1 MVNNCFRKTESRVY
15 MIIEIKYK
23 KLICDI
29 GKRVYEK
36 GFVAANVGNISVR
49 IDENEFLITPTAVSK
64 GFLTTDMII
73 KVDGEGN
80 VLEGEYKPSTEMK
93 MHLLVY
99 QERPD
104 VHAVLHVHP
113 PYATA
118 FAIAGIPLDQA
129 IMPQAVVSLGT
140 IPLAKYGTPSTDE
153 VPKAV
158 KSHVYDHQGVLLE
171 NHGALTWGKDL
182 LNAYYLMESLEFTA
196 KINWISRQLRGDR
209 ELSKENVA
217 KLIDLKNM
225 LGLDGVS
232 PLGVDVPNG
241 YDAKRVTS
249 ANEQTL
255 SDRDIDIV
263 VDRVTASVL
272 KALNK

>member
-1 MVNNCFRKTESRVY
+1 MENNCFRKTESRVY

-29 GKRVYEK
+29 GKRIYEK

-49 IDENEFLITPTAVSK
+49 IDENEFLITPTGVSK

-80 VLEGEYKPSTEMK
+80 VLEGEFKPSSEMK

-129 IMPQAVVSLGT
+129 IMPEAVVSLGT

-182 LNAYYLMESLEFTA
+182 LHAYYLMESLEFTA

-217 KLIDLKNM
+217 KLIDIKNM

-232 PLGVDVPNG
+232 PLGVDVPKG
-241 YDAKRVTS
+241 YNAKRVTPT
-249 ANEQTL
+249 NEQTL
-255 SDRDIDIV
+255 SERDIDIV
-263 VDRVTASVL
+263 VDRVTTSVL
-272 KALNK
+272 NALNK

>member
-1 MVNNCFRKTESRVY
+1 MENNCFRKTESRVY

-49 IDENEFLITPTAVSK
+49 IDENEFLITPTGVSK

-80 VLEGEYKPSTEMK
+80 VLEGEYKPSSEMT

-118 FAIAGIPLDQA
+118 FAIAGKPLDQA
-129 IMPQAVVSLGT
+129 IMPEAVVSLGT

-182 LNAYYLMESLEFTA
+182 LHAYYLMESLEFTA

-217 KLIDLKNM
+217 KLIDIKNM

-232 PLGVDVPNG
+232 PLGVDVPKG
-241 YDAKRVTS
+241 YNAKRVTPT
-249 ANEQTL
+249 NEQTL
-255 SDRDIDIV
+255 SERDIDII
-263 VDRVTASVL
+263 VDRVTSSVL
-272 KALNK
+272 NALK

>member
-1 MVNNCFRKTESRVY
+1 MVDNCFRKTESRVY

-23 KLICDI
+23 KLICEI

-49 IDENEFLITPTAVSK
+49 IDENEFLITPTGVSK

-80 VLEGEYKPSTEMK
+80 VLEGEYKPSSEMK

-99 QERPD
+99 KERPD

-129 IMPQAVVSLGT
+129 IMPEAVVSLGT

-182 LNAYYLMESLEFTA
+182 LHAYYLMESLEFTA

-217 KLIDLKNM
+217 KLIDIKNM

-232 PLGVDVPNG
+232 PLGVDVPKG
-241 YDAKRVTS
+241 YNAKRVTPT
-249 ANEQTL
+249 NEQTL
-255 SDRDIDIV
+255 SERDIDII
-263 VDRVTASVL
+263 VDRVTTSVFN
-272 KALNK
+272 ALNK

>member
-1 MVNNCFRKTESRVY
+1 

-36 GFVAANVGNISVR
+36 GFVAANDGNISVR
-49 IDENEFLITPTAVSK
+49 IDENEFLITPANVSK
-64 GFLTTDMII
+64 GFMNTDMII
-73 KVDGEGN
+73 KVDREGN
-80 VLEGEYKPSTEMK
+80 VIEGDYKPTSEVK

-99 QERPD
+99 KERPD

-129 IMPQAVVSLGT
+129 IMPEAVVSLGT
-140 IPLAKYGTPSTDE
+140 IPIAPYGTPSTDE

-158 KSHVYDHQGVLLE
+158 KTHVYDHQGVLLE
-171 NHGALTWGKDL
+171 NHGALTWGKNLED
-182 LNAYYLMESLEFTA
+182 AYNLMESLEFTA
-196 KINWISRQLRGDR
+196 KINWISRQLKGDR

-217 KLIDLKNM
+217 KLIDIKTM
-225 LGLDGVS
+225 MGVEGVS
-232 PLGVDVPNG
+232 PSGVDIPEG
-241 YDAKRVTS
+241 THAKRVTS
-249 ANEQTL
+249 INEQTL
-255 SDRDIDIV
+255 SETDLDLI
-263 VDRVTASVL
+263 VDRVTTSVL
-272 KALNK
+272 NALKK

>member
-1 MVNNCFRKTESRVY
+1 

-23 KLICDI
+23 KLICEI

-49 IDENEFLITPTAVSK
+49 IDENEFLITPTGVSK

-80 VLEGEYKPSTEMK
+80 VLEGEYKPSSEMK

-99 QERPD
+99 KERPD

-129 IMPQAVVSLGT
+129 IMPEAVVSLGT

-182 LNAYYLMESLEFTA
+182 LQAYYLMESLEFTA

-217 KLIDLKNM
+217 KLIDIKNM

-232 PLGVDVPNG
+232 PTGVDVPAGSN
-241 YDAKRVTS
+241 AKRVTS
-249 ANEQTL
+249 TNEQSL
-255 SDRDIDIV
+255 SERDIDII
-263 VDRVTASVL
+263 VDRVTTSVL
-272 KALNK
+272 NALNK

>member
-1 MVNNCFRKTESRVY
+1 

-49 IDENEFLITPTAVSK
+49 IDENEFLITPTGVSK
-64 GFLTTDMII
+64 GFLTSDMII

-129 IMPQAVVSLGT
+129 IMPEAVVSLGT

-182 LNAYYLMESLEFTA
+182 LRAYYLMESLEFTA

-209 ELSKENVA
+209 ELSKENVE
-217 KLIDLKNM
+217 KLIDIKNM
-225 LGLDGVS
+225 LGLGGVS
-232 PLGVDVPNG
+232 PLGVDVPKG
-241 YDAKRVTS
+241 YNAKRVTPT
-249 ANEQTL
+249 NEQTL
-255 SDRDIDIV
+255 SERDIDII
-263 VDRVTASVL
+263 VDRVTTSVFN
-272 KALNK
+272 ALNK